1 TSSGRSGRVS
11 IGLTSLAADGRAGRA
26 VGECGPVRLYA
37 SATRSTLQWDFR
49 PTSPPRAPG
58 PSVGAWPGEV
68 VQPRGVEEDD
78 LVAAGGHQSLVAQVA
93 QDPPHHL
100 ADAADVVGQL
110 LLRQPPPQP
119 GAALAL

>member
-1 TSSGRSGRVS
+1 MPFHTRRAPSYASSSGRTTVPSKLAAKARTTSSGRSGRVS

-78 LVAAGGHQSLVAQVA
+78 
-93 QDPPHHL
+93 
-100 ADAADVVGQL
+100 
-110 LLRQPPPQP
+110 
-119 GAALAL
+119 